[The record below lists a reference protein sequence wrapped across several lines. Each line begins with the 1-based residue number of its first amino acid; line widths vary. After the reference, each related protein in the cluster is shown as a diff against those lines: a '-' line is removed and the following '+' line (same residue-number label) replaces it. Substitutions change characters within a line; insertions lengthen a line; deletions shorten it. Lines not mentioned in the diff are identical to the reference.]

1 MDKQLALSLLR
12 SPRAHDRLRAA
23 RYLALKAQPSDIDSL
38 DLALRK
44 ENFLWIRTALQD
56 ALNRAKGTNSN
67 AEVVDSEWVSES
79 EVSDMYS
86 SVMHEISSQLLHEIE
101 PMVGGLRVHTSRE
114 VPEFEKSATKHQLDL
129 LDSLLSAISDLRKA
143 SAPPRLEELDIS
155 SVIREAC
162 KHEARDHEGVTIQL
176 AGPNVFPAT
185 ADRARLWMALTNGIR
200 NAIESSETI
209 DVSVRQPIVINWN
222 RTDTEFWISVLDCGV
237 GLKDSVEH
245 LFEIKVSTKPNHLGM
260 GLATARQAMMSIGG
274 TATIS
279 QRENVGVKF
288 EVRWPRLATKPT

>member
-1 MDKQLALSLLR
+1 M
-12 SPRAHDRLRAA
+12 
-23 RYLALKAQPSDIDSL
+23 KAQPSDIESI

-56 ALNRAKGTNSN
+56 GLNRAKGAISN
-67 AEVVDSEWVSES
+67 VEATDSES
-79 EVSDMYS
+79 VSDSEISDIYS

-101 PMVGGLRVHTSRE
+101 PMVGGLRVHASRE
-114 VPEFEKSATKHQLDL
+114 ISEFEKSATKHQLDL

-143 SAPPRLEELDIS
+143 SAPPRLEELDLS

-162 KHEARDHEGVTIQL
+162 KHEARGHEGITIQL

-200 NAIESSETI
+200 NAIESSEAL
-209 DVSVRQPIVINWN
+209 DASVRQPIVINWN

-237 GLKDSVEH
+237 GLKDPIEH
-245 LFEIKVSTKPNHLGM
+245 LFEIRVSTKANHLGM
-260 GLATARQAMMSIGG
+260 GLATARQAMMSISG

-288 EVRWPRLATKPT
+288 ELRWPRLTTKPA